1 MSPNHTGLA
10 AGLTALRE
18 GIGIALDSLRS
29 NKTRAALT
37 ILGIAIGV
45 MVVMAMAATVKG
57 INSTVDNILE
67 QTGPTTFYVFR
78 FEGGGNADDDDED
91 PEWWRYPPIQPSERD
106 LLERIPEIDAV
117 TMDDQSTRQ
126 VYAGTQD
133 AQVSVYGRSPS
144 WPHVNGGDIVTGR
157 SYTNVEEEAGD
168 KIAVLNEKSAE
179 SLFGRRDPVDQTIRV
194 AGQTY
199 RVIGVYHSPP
209 NLWSS
214 GGGNE
219 AYIPYTTYRRH
230 VATWND
236 WASLTVRPRAGVPL
250 HVALDEVTTALRR
263 SRGLRPGQENNFAI
277 FTQDKILEQWNSAT
291 GMFFLVM
298 ICLSAIGLLVGG
310 IGVIAIMMISVT
322 ERTREIGVR
331 KALGATRQEIL
342 WQFLVEA
349 STLTLIGGSVGMIL
363 GGGAVYLVKALTP
376 LPATVPLWS
385 VVAALGASV
394 ITGVVFGIVPAN
406 RAARLDP
413 VEALRYE

>member
-1 MSPNHTGLA
+1 MSPYKTGLA

-18 GIGIALDSLRS
+18 GIGIALDSLRG

-57 INSTVDNILE
+57 INNTVDTILE

-78 FEGGGNADDDDED
+78 FEGNGNADDDDQD
-91 PEWWRYPPIQPSERD
+91 PAWWRYPAIQPSERV
-106 LLERIPEIDAV
+106 LLEQLPEIDAV
-117 TMDDQSTRQ
+117 TMDDRSTRV
-126 VYAGTQD
+126 VYSGPQN
-133 AQVSVYGRSPS
+133 AQADVFGRSPA
-144 WPHVNGGDIVTGR
+144 WPHVNGGDILTGR
-157 SYTNVEEEAGD
+157 SYTNVEEAAGD
-168 KIAVLNEKSAE
+168 KVAVLNEKSAE
-179 SLFGRRDPVDQTIRV
+179 SLFGRRDPVDQTIKI
-194 AGQTY
+194 AGQSY

-214 GGGNE
+214 GSGNE
-219 AYIPYTTYRRH
+219 VYIPYTTYRRS
-230 VATWND
+230 VATWTD
-236 WASLTVRPRAGVPL
+236 WASLTVRPKAGIPL
-250 HVALDEVTTALRR
+250 RVALDEVTTALRR

-277 FTQDKILEQWNSAT
+277 FTQDKILEQWNQAT

-298 ICLSAIGLLVGG
+298 ICLSAIGLMVGG

-349 STLTLIGGSVGMIL
+349 STLTLIGGAVGMIL
-363 GGGAVYLVKALTP
+363 GGGAVLLVKALTP

-385 VVAALGASV
+385 VGAALGASV

-406 RAARLDP
+406 RASRLDP

>member
-1 MSPNHTGLA
+1 MTMSRLG

-18 GIGIALDSLRS
+18 GVGIALDSLRS

-45 MVVMAMAATVKG
+45 TVVMAMAATVKG
-57 INSTVDNILE
+57 INSTVDTILS

-78 FEGGGNADDDDED
+78 FEGGNNADDDDED
-91 PEWWRYPPIQPSERD
+91 PAWWRYPAIKPEERD
-106 LLERIPEIDAV
+106 LIAALPSIEAV
-117 TMDDQSTRQ
+117 TMDDRSTRQ
-126 VYAGTQD
+126 VFVGNSD
-133 AQVSVYGRSPS
+133 AQADVYGRSPA

-157 SYTNVEEEAGD
+157 SYTQIEEAAGD
-168 KIAVLNEKSAE
+168 KVAVINEKAAE
-179 SLFGRRDPVDQTIRV
+179 SLFGRRDPVDQTLKV
-194 AGQTY
+194 GGQSY
-199 RVIGVYHSPP
+199 RILGVYHSPP

-214 GGGNE
+214 GAGSE
-219 AYIPYTTYRRH
+219 VYVPYTTYQRYI
-230 VATWND
+230 AQWNG
-236 WASLTVRPRAGVPL
+236 WASLTVRPQAGVPL
-250 HVALDEVTTALRR
+250 RVALDEVTTALRR
-263 SRGLRPGQENNFAI
+263 SRGLRPAQENNFALL
-277 FTQDKILEQWNSAT
+277 TQDKILETWNKAT

-331 KALGATRQEIL
+331 KALGATRREIL

-349 STLTLIGGSVGMIL
+349 STLTLIGGTVGML
-363 GGGAVYLVKALTP
+363 FGGGAVYAVKAFTP

-385 VVAALGASV
+385 IVAAIGASA
-394 ITGVVFGIVPAN
+394 ITGVVFGIIPAN
-406 RAARLDP
+406 RASRLDP

>member
-1 MSPNHTGLA
+1 MSPYKTGLA

-18 GIGIALDSLRS
+18 GIGIALDSLRA

-78 FEGGGNADDDDED
+78 FEGGGQADDDDED
-91 PEWWRYPPIQPSERD
+91 PAWWRYPPIQPAERD

-126 VYAGTQD
+126 VFAGSTD
-133 AQVSVYGRSPS
+133 AQVSVYGRSPA
-144 WPHVNGGDIVTGR
+144 WPHVNGGDIVSGR
-157 SYTNVEEEAGD
+157 SYTNVEEAAGD
-168 KIAVLNEKSAE
+168 KVAVLNEKAAE
-179 SLFGRRDPVDQTIRV
+179 SLFGRRDPIDQTIKI
-194 AGQTY
+194 ASQSY

-214 GGGNE
+214 GAGNE

-230 VATWND
+230 VAMWTD
-236 WASLTVRPRAGVPL
+236 WASLTVRPKPGVPL
-250 HVALDEVTTALRR
+250 RVALDEVVTALRR
-263 SRGLRPGQENNFAI
+263 SRGLRPGEDNNFAI

-349 STLTLIGGSVGMIL
+349 STLTLIGGAVGMVL
-363 GGGAVYLVKALTP
+363 GGGAVFLVKALTP

-406 RAARLDP
+406 RASRLDP

>member
-1 MSPNHTGLA
+1 MSPRSGLG
-10 AGLTALRE
+10 AGLNTLRE
-18 GIGIALDSLRS
+18 GVGIAIDSLRG

-57 INSTVDNILE
+57 INSTVDTILE

-78 FEGGGNADDDDED
+78 FEGGGNADDDDQD
-91 PEWWRYPPIQPSERD
+91 PAWWRYPPIVPAERD
-106 LLERIPEIDAV
+106 LLDALPSIDAV
-117 TMDDQSTRQ
+117 TMDDQQTRQ
-126 VYAGTQD
+126 VYAGPQD
-133 AQVSVYGRSPS
+133 VQASVYGRSPA
-144 WPHVNGGDIVTGR
+144 WPHVNGGDIVSGR
-157 SYTNVEEEAGD
+157 SYAQIEEAAGD
-168 KIAVLNEKSAE
+168 KVVVLNEKAAQ
-179 SLFGRRDPVDQTIRV
+179 SLFGRRDPVGQSIRI
-194 AGQTY
+194 ASQSY

-209 NLWSS
+209 NLWSPGS
-214 GGGNE
+214 GAE
-219 AYIPYTTYRRH
+219 VYVPYTTYRRH

-236 WASLTVRPRAGVPL
+236 WAALTVRPKTGVPL
-250 HVALDEVTTALRR
+250 RVALDDVTTALRR
-263 SRGLRPGQENNFAI
+263 SRGLRPAQENNFAI

-349 STLTLIGGSVGMIL
+349 ATLTLIGGAVGMTL

-385 VVAALGASV
+385 VVAALMASAF
-394 ITGVVFGIVPAN
+394 TGIVFGIVPAN

>member
-1 MSPNHTGLA
+1 MSPRSGLG
-10 AGLTALRE
+10 AGLNTLRE
-18 GIGIALDSLRS
+18 GVGIALDSLRG

-57 INSTVDNILE
+57 INSTVDTILE
-67 QTGPTTFYVFR
+67 QTGPTTFYVIR
-78 FEGGGNADDDDED
+78 FEGMGNADDDDQD
-91 PEWWRYPPIQPSERD
+91 PAWWRYPPIVPAERD
-106 LLERIPEIDAV
+106 LLDALPSIDAV
-117 TMDDQSTRQ
+117 TMDDQQTRQ
-126 VYAGTQD
+126 VSAGPQD
-133 AQVSVYGRSPS
+133 VQAAVYGRSPD

-157 SYTNVEEEAGD
+157 SYTQIEEAAGD
-168 KIAVLNEKSAE
+168 KLVVLNEKAAE
-179 SLFGRRDPVDQTIRV
+179 TLFGRRDPV
-194 AGQTY
+194 GQAIKINAQSF

-214 GGGNE
+214 GAGAE
-219 AYIPYTTYRRH
+219 VYIPYTAYRRH
-230 VATWND
+230 VSQWND
-236 WASLTVRPRAGVPL
+236 WAALTVRPKPGVPL
-250 HVALDEVTTALRR
+250 RIALDDVTTALRR
-263 SRGLRPGQENNFAI
+263 SRGLRPAQENTFAI
-277 FTQDKILEQWNSAT
+277 FTQDKILESWNNAT

-349 STLTLIGGSVGMIL
+349 STLTLIGGAVGMVL

-385 VVAALGASV
+385 VVAALAASAF
-394 ITGVVFGIVPAN
+394 TGIVFGIMPAN